1 MLIPRRLLK
10 AVAIKEFDSVTKK
23 NRCTR
28 KETTG
33 DIERTNS
40 WIL

>member
-10 AVAIKEFDSVTKK
+10 AVAIKEFDSETKK

-28 KETTG
+28 KVNN
-33 DIERTNS
+33 R
-40 WIL
+40 